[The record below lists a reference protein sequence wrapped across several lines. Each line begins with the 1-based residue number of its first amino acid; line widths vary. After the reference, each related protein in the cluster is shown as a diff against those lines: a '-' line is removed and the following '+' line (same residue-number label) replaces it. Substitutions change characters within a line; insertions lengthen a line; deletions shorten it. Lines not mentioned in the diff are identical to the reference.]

1 MLKKIFQVKR
11 NEEKK
16 ESLVQ
21 EVVEATLVKEVVKE
35 EEIKAKKEEKVYVIP
50 LGGIE
55 EVGKNMTLIQYRD
68 EIVIID
74 AGLTFPDDELL
85 GIDLVIP
92 DYAYLEK
99 NLEKVKALLLT
110 HGHEDH
116 IGGLPFLYNKLK
128 ICKCKYLFS
137 VNKCKLY

>member
-55 EVGKNMTLIQYRD
+55 
-68 EIVIID
+68 
-74 AGLTFPDDELL
+74 
-85 GIDLVIP
+85 
-92 DYAYLEK
+92 
-99 NLEKVKALLLT
+99 
-110 HGHEDH
+110 
-116 IGGLPFLYNKLK
+116 
-128 ICKCKYLFS
+128 
-137 VNKCKLY
+137 